1 MKGENQSI
9 PSINDLMI
17 NSIEEAI
24 FLVSFEGGKFLF
36 AKSNPAFSKLVG
48 AKEDIVGK
56 TLQELMGEEAS
67 ARIEANYKHCIE
79 QKRPMTFEETLIRN
93 SREQIL
99 HTTVV
104 PVSHNSKTYIL
115 GSSIDITE
123 MRSAEEHVRRN
134 LMQSEILIDVLQH
147 RSDNIQEYLDYALS
161 QLLNLTESKYGY
173 IYFYDEIKKEFTLN
187 TWSIE
192 VMQSCKI
199 RDKLTVYH
207 LEKTGIWGE
216 AVRQRKPIMVN
227 EFAAPNSLKKGYP
240 EGHVS
245 LERFLTIPVFDA
257 DSIVAVVGVS
267 NKETEYDD
275 NDVMNM
281 QIFMNNVWKVVD
293 RIRSERKYRA
303 MFDQSASGICMCTLE
318 GKYID
323 ANKTFCDMVGYSLG
337 ELKQMTFRDITFPED
352 IEKSND
358 YFKDMVSAGSKNEVI
373 EKRYRKKD
381 GSICYVN
388 ISGSVVDD
396 ANSAQPYAVI
406 TVQDITD
413 RKKLED
419 QKLVIEAKLRNQ
431 QKLESIGTLAGGV
444 AHEINNPI
452 NGVINYGQLILDCE
466 PHDEIKQYAQEIIK
480 ESDRISAIVSNLLQ
494 FSRQETRMASPCRIN
509 DVINDTIM
517 LTKTL
522 IKDDQIDL
530 DIDIAENLPD
540 VRCISQQIQQV
551 IMNLLTNARDELNE
565 KYKGYHENKRIYL
578 ICSEL
583 IKNEQKWVRVCVKDN
598 GRGIPED
605 VQSKIFDPFFTTKG
619 RYRGTGLGL
628 AISYGIVK
636 DHLGELSFKTKQ
648 GEGTEFFLDLP
659 LYTKPDLD

>member
-24 FLVSFEGGKFLF
+24 FWCLLKVGKFLF

-56 TLQELMGEEAS
+56 TLQEMMGEEVS

-79 QKRPMTFEETLIRN
+79 QKQPMTFEETLIRN

-99 HTTVV
+99 HTTIV

-530 DIDIAENLPD
+530 DINIAENLPD

-565 KYKGYHENKRIYL
+565 KI
-578 ICSEL
+578 
-583 IKNEQKWVRVCVKDN
+583 
-598 GRGIPED
+598 
-605 VQSKIFDPFFTTKG
+605 
-619 RYRGTGLGL
+619 
-628 AISYGIVK
+628 
-636 DHLGELSFKTKQ
+636 
-648 GEGTEFFLDLP
+648 
-659 LYTKPDLD
+659 